1 MDYNL
6 RNKIVA
12 SAGLTLTGA
21 RYAIVRAPEK
31 TVKLPFNPNLNL
43 GVEYRYTPVLS
54 FWVKCNN
61 ISYNRYY
68 EWNYYPAMNY
78 MLLGGITY
86 SL

>member
-1 MDYNL
+1 
-6 RNKIVA
+6 VA
-12 SAGLTLTGA
+12 STGLTLTGA
-21 RYAIVRAPEK
+21 RYARVRADEN

-43 GVEYRYTPVLS
+43 GVEYRYTPALS
-54 FWVKCNN
+54 FWIRANN

-78 MLLGGITY
+78 LLLAGFSY